1 MRMYN
6 SRNEY
11 VTRKELRNNMTT
23 AEVILWSKLKGKQ
36 LKGYKFR
43 RQYSVDGYIVDF
55 YCPKLRMAIEID
67 GSSHDG
73 KEAKEYDKERQL
85 QIENLGISFLRFTN
99 QDIFK
104 NLTKV
109 LTKISDYLPSGN
121 FPILK

>member
-1 MRMYN
+1 MRIYN
-6 SRNEY
+6 TRVEY
-11 VTRKELRNNMTT
+11 DLRKKLRNNMTT

-43 RQYSVDGYIVDF
+43 RQYGIDGYIVDF
-55 YCPKLRMAIEID
+55 YCPKLRLAIEID

-85 QIENLGISFLRFTN
+85 QIEVLNISFLRFTN
-99 QDIFK
+99 QDIYK

-109 LTKISDYLPSGN
+109 LTKISDHLPT
-121 FPILK
+121 